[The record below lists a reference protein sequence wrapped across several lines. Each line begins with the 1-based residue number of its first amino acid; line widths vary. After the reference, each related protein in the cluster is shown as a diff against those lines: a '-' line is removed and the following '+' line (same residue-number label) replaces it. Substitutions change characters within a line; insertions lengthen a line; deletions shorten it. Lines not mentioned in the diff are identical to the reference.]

1 MISRGVFERSNR
13 QRNTRV
19 KSQEKSCFRIH
30 GIMPQ
35 IAPTDRIGRCLN
47 YFVITLMVGVYE
59 IYLHG
64 IRMNKRLNC
73 SRMGVRCIFFILNFQ
88 LKLAFLEVSP
98 VLVRSVESRGFDV
111 GTWRTIVRSRAEKQ
125 YVSPSLNFK
134 PLLLYMQTLK
144 ILCSPLCHPSGLGCA
159 RLRYVP
165 HNHLR
170 ASIFTDNF

>member
-1 MISRGVFERSNR
+1 MKFTCTGLELIKGLVVVEWEWGVFLL
-13 QRNTRV
+13 
-19 KSQEKSCFRIH
+19 FW
-30 GIMPQ
+30 
-35 IAPTDRIGRCLN
+35 
-47 YFVITLMVGVYE
+47 
-59 IYLHG
+59 
-64 IRMNKRLNC
+64 
-73 SRMGVRCIFFILNFQ
+73 IFNF
-88 LKLAFLEVSP
+88 KLGFLEVSP

-170 ASIFTDNF
+170 ASIFTENFWFNLFYNEANAVRKLVYIRTIQSDRKLSRALLQPPSKKQPRENSA